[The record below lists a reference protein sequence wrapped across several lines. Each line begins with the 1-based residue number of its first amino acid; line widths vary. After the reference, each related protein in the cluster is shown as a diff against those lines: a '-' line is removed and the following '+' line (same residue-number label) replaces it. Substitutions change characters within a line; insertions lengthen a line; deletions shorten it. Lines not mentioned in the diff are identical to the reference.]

1 MTYQDTLH
9 GDIMKNDE
17 RIIYVCNRK
26 GRILQSIRKVRGKW
40 TQTIISNGNV
50 RTMTAEQLL
59 SHLLPALAG
68 VSVAKLKV
76 IRSPLDESKNT
87 DTNNG

>member
-26 GRILQSIRKVRGKW
+26 GRILQSIRKVGDKW

-59 SHLLPALAG
+59 SHLLSALAG

-76 IRSPLDESKNT
+76 IRLPPNVSNKSDLSNR
-87 DTNNG
+87 